1 MSVIALLA
9 PTPLE
14 SKGIRSK
21 IKPEPA
27 ENIKI
32 IHKGDLY
39 DKTVY
44 FTHCGPGKVNAAHS
58 TTLLLENHVI
68 KRLILFGI
76 GGAYER
82 SGLDIGDIA
91 IAETE
96 NYGEEG
102 VITSNGWKPMDFI
115 GIPLLKKEKDYYNSY
130 QIDSSLIGQAA
141 SASKNCGFNVRSG
154 NFITVSMC
162 SGTQLAGEKMRTR
175 FNGLCENMEG
185 AAVAHIC
192 TMYDIPMVEIRG
204 ISNIIED
211 RDLNRWN
218 IEKAA
223 SNCNKTVLELI
234 RTIDQK

>member
-1 MSVIALLA
+1 MSIIALLA

-21 IKPEPA
+21 IQPSPGKEM
-27 ENIKI
+27 KI
-32 IHKGDLY
+32 LSRGDLHGI
-39 DKTVY
+39 TVF
-44 FTHCGPGKVNAAHS
+44 FTHCGAGKVNAAHS
-58 TTLLLENHVI
+58 ATLLLENHDI
-68 KRLILFGI
+68 ERLILFGI
-76 GGAYER
+76 GGAYEQ

-96 NYGEEG
+96 NYGDEG
-102 VITSNGWKPMDFI
+102 IITSNGWKPMDFI
-115 GIPLLKKEKDYYNSY
+115 GIPLLKKEKEYYNSY
-130 QIDSSLIGQAA
+130 KMDSKLCLQAVI
-141 SASKNCGFNVRSG
+141 ASKICGFNVRSG

-162 SGTQLAGEKMRTR
+162 SGTQLAGECLRTR

-204 ISNIIED
+204 ISNIIDE
-211 RDLNRWN
+211 RDINRWN

-223 SNCNKTVLELI
+223 ANCNKTVLELI
-234 RTIDQK
+234 RRLGQK

>member
-1 MSVIALLA
+1 MSVIALVA
-9 PTPLE
+9 PTPCE
-14 SKGIRSK
+14 SKDIRAMTQISDEMK
-21 IKPEPA
+21 LISQV
-27 ENIKI
+27 
-32 IHKGDLY
+32 DLY
-39 DKTVY
+39 GKSII

-58 TTLLLENHVI
+58 TTLLLENYNIDILV
-68 KRLILFGI
+68 LFGI
-76 GGAYER
+76 GGAYEG
-82 SGLDIGDIA
+82 SCLDIGDIA

-102 VITSNGWKPMDFI
+102 VMTSDGWKPMDFI
-115 GIPLLKKEKDYYNSY
+115 GIPLLKKDKDYYNSY
-130 QIDSSLIGQAA
+130 PMDPILSGQAMLA
-141 SASKNCGFNVRSG
+141 SRSRGLNTKSG

-162 SGTQLAGEKMRTR
+162 SGTLLTGKSRRMR

-211 RDLNRWN
+211 RDMNLWN

-223 SNCNKTVLELI
+223 ANCNKTVLELI
-234 RTIDQK
+234 RRLD

>member
-9 PTPLE
+9 PTPRE
-14 SKGIRSK
+14 SKGIRCK
-21 IKPEPA
+21 IQPNPA
-27 ENIKI
+27 ENMKI
-32 IHKGDLY
+32 IYKGALY

-44 FTHCGPGKVNAAHS
+44 FSHCGPGKVNAAH
-58 TTLLLENHVI
+58 TATLLLEKHDI
-68 KRLILFGI
+68 EKLILFGI
-76 GGAYER
+76 GGAYEQ

-115 GIPLLKKEKDYYNSY
+115 GIPLLKTEKEYYNSY
-130 QIDSSLIGQAA
+130 PMDSKLFRQAVAA
-141 SASKNCGFNVRSG
+141 SKSCGFNVKSG

-162 SGTQLAGEKMRTR
+162 SGTKGAGESQRTR
-175 FNGLCENMEG
+175 FDGLCENMEG

-211 RDLNRWN
+211 RDINRWN
-218 IEKAA
+218 IEKSAA
-223 SNCNKTVLELI
+223 NCNKTVLELI
-234 RTIDQK
+234 RRLEQK